1 MILDDNLSGSVAT
14 KEESKSRIKLWYD
27 GYIIGDQT
35 LYNPWSIMQ
44 CLNYQKLDNY
54 WLKTGDDIM
63 LREALKL
70 AANNANVN
78 FMLQELFNGKIIDV
92 SVYYAY
98 RSRDLNNSS
107 LIWHLALHSGY
118 LTAKRYGLSYIYF
131 YDFELMIPN
140 FEVKSNFKS
149 LFIE

>member
-1 MILDDNLSGSVAT
+1 
-14 KEESKSRIKLWYD
+14 
-27 GYIIGDQT
+27 
-35 LYNPWSIMQ
+35 
-44 CLNYQKLDNY
+44 
-54 WLKTGDDIM
+54 M